1 MKRLYIN
8 SGLHFF
14 LLSIVLLL
22 ASCSTTSE
30 NVSLIKLGAPNTSDY
45 GGKGNCAMT
54 SMDAPGQGLR
64 AMGSGLRAMGSGL
77 RAMGSVGGLFITES
91 GDSFVGSSNPSDV
104 ASYVSNLGSSG
115 LIPFS
120 PKDSVGIIVLD
131 KFSNDD
137 TAPTYSLGHDLIN
150 LIDAAASSPQD
161 LKDQFESLRLSG
173 QISHGAL
180 VLAHMH
186 AILEAMPGVSFE
198 AMLDESSFVYK
209 LGKGH
214 QLVIKA
220 VDVTGLTTEQMI
232 NPLQNAIGFLADNG
246 VSNYATNMS
255 FTLVPCDVLLEENWS
270 NNYTLEDYL
279 LELED
284 EGIDADAFL
293 VDVSSDFVNGSDPL
307 LTFIANEGSGTG
319 HYVASS
325 GNYNHNYPM
334 YPALADDV
342 LSVAS
347 HDLNAPKNSLVTNS
361 DYFSNSGEV
370 AAPGWLFGIYDPI
383 SGVEIP
389 EISYAGTSFA
399 SPATAIYTAFDLA
412 QGAPECH
419 AGEESDLIH
428 SGKYFNWELDYAIDK
443 RCGSTYFK

>member
-1 MKRLYIN
+1 MKRLYIK
-8 SGLHFF
+8 SGSQIL
-14 LLSIVLLL
+14 LLSILLLL
-22 ASCSTTSE
+22 ASCGTTPESG
-30 NVSLIKLGAPNTSDY
+30 SLLQLGTPNTSDF

-64 AMGSGLRAMGSGL
+64 VSGTGLRVSGTGL
-77 RAMGSVGGLFITES
+77 RVSGTVGGLFIAD
-91 GDSFVGSSNPSDV
+91 GPVVGSSNPSQV
-104 ASYVSNLGSSG
+104 ASYVNDLDS
-115 LIPFS
+115 FY

-131 KFSNDD
+131 KFSYDD
-137 TAPTYSLGHDLIN
+137 TAPTYNLGHDLEN
-150 LIDAAASSPQD
+150 LIAAASSSPQD
-161 LKDQFESLRLSG
+161 LKDEFEALRLAG

-220 VDVTGLTTEQMI
+220 VDVTGLTTEQMV
-232 NPLQNAIGFLADNG
+232 NPLQDAIEFLADSG
-246 VSNYATNMS
+246 VSSYATNMS
-255 FTLVPCDVLLEENWS
+255 FALVPCDVLLEENWS

-293 VDVSSDFVNGSDPL
+293 VDVSNDFVNGSDPL
-307 LTFIANEGSGTG
+307 LKFIATEGYSTG
-319 HYVASS
+319 HHYVASS
-325 GNYNHNYPM
+325 GNYKHSYPM

-347 HDLNAPKNSLVTNS
+347 HDFNQPKNSLVNNS
-361 DYFSNSGEV
+361 AYFNNRGEV

-383 SGVEIP
+383 TGVYIP

-399 SPATAIYTAFDLA
+399 SPTAAIYTAFDLA
-412 QGAPECH
+412 QKAPECH
-419 AGEESDLIH
+419 EDELSDLIA
-428 SGKYFNWELDYAIDK
+428 SGKYFNWELDYAIDN